1 VFRQLGVFAGG
12 WTLEAAEAVI
22 QDPERA
28 SPVWAILGPLVEK
41 SLVQADT
48 LDSDDRRYWL
58 LQPVREYAG
67 AQLQKGGDIDAARS
81 RHAAYYLAL
90 AEEAEPKPERT
101 RLLLFGRFA
110 RQRAV
115 ACEEKP
121 GTFEFLGFKHA
132 CGVDRRG
139 KFAVVRIPAR

>member
-1 VFRQLGVFAGG
+1 MFRQLGVFAGG

-28 SPVWAILGPLVEK
+28 SPVWHPRPLVEK

-67 AQLQKGGDIDAARS
+67 AQLQKGGDIHAARS

>member
-1 VFRQLGVFAGG
+1 MDARGGRGRHPGPRESLPRLGH
-12 WTLEAAEAVI
+12 
-22 QDPERA
+22 PR
-28 SPVWAILGPLVEK
+28 PLVEK

-67 AQLQKGGDIDAARS
+67 AQLQKGGDIHAARS